1 MAQSPSESL
10 LNSLEY
16 EELLTLFNDFEG
28 DSLAQ
33 EKIARTYLERAKV
46 DGDTVKVAR
55 GYDRLARIF
64 HPQKNLLYA
73 DSLIAY
79 TKDWEHITYPGL
91 GYIIKGYE
99 YFLLDDI
106 RNEFLNNKIAYEQ
119 SIRSK
124 NLIHQVFLL
133 DNLSK
138 ARVEWGSAS
147 KALELQILR
156 HKILTSKEFYKNFR
170 ESTRKEIR
178 NNLKYLYSKEI
189 IDSYRNF
196 VIIYSKIEDYILAKK
211 YLDSINLELKDFKG
225 WDYNYYKNWY
235 LDAKMETSFYT
246 NNFNYCVFLA
256 DSILKNEIAHF
267 RSNYFVKNAY
277 VYKGLALSKIN
288 KNYNGIKFLLMAD
301 SIYSYKNIN
310 SSLKSDILLFTNLN
324 SFYKEQKN
332 HKNQIKYLDK
342 LLYLDSISMV
352 NYQFIEPEII
362 KSFDTPVLLQE
373 KEAAILQLQQE
384 NSLSKRYL
392 ILGGG
397 LLLFLLALS
406 ALLYRQKILFKKRFK
421 ALLQNNPQET
431 PAAGPSIS
439 EEIIED
445 ILLKLKKFEAGAHFK
460 NPEVSL
466 NFLAKKFG
474 TNSTYLSKVL
484 NVYKE
489 KNLSQYLNDLR
500 VAYAIEQI
508 KEDSNF
514 RKYSIE
520 AIAKECGYRN
530 ATSFSRAFYKKTGIY
545 PSFFVNEWNKQ
556 LNERS
561 LS

>member
-445 ILLKLKKFEAGAHFK
+445 ILQKLKKFEAGAHFK

>member
-1 MAQSPSESL
+1 M
-10 LNSLEY
+10 
-16 EELLTLFNDFEG
+16 
-28 DSLAQ
+28 
-33 EKIARTYLERAKV
+33 
-46 DGDTVKVAR
+46 
-55 GYDRLARIF
+55 
-64 HPQKNLLYA
+64 
-73 DSLIAY
+73 
-79 TKDWEHITYPGL
+79 

-445 ILLKLKKFEAGAHFK
+445 ILQKLKKFEAGAHFK